1 MVFIANSKIIKNSKP
16 YLYTSTKE
24 IPHNKVGLLL
34 GTSKYVKN
42 NFINL
47 YFQYRIDAAVSLFE
61 AKKIDII
68 LVSGDNGTIY
78 YNEPREIKNELIKRG
93 IPAHKI
99 YLDYAGFRTLD
110 SVVRA
115 KEVFGQKRFTIISQE
130 FHNQR
135 AVFLASRFS
144 IKAIGFNAQSVSN
157 RYGWKTVLREYLA
170 KTKVFIDLITKKKP
184 KFLGEKIALLDLDK
198 TFVMGKFNYRK
209 HANFKVVPTHLST
222 KKIYIQK
229 ETLQQFVAMAKAAQK
244 ADISLKIL
252 SGTRSFWEQKAI
264 WERKWKRYEELTPL
278 DRAKKILEY
287 SSMPSTSR
295 HHWGTDIDINNLNNE
310 YFDHGKGKKE
320 YEWLVQNAH
329 KFGFY
334 QVYTAENGRTG
345 YSEEKWHWSYLPLAH
360 DYLTFFNQHI
370 SNQNISGFE
379 GAELAKTLDMRKNY
393 VNGVAQNIL
402 EYQGIL
408 KK

>member
-1 MVFIANSKIIKNSKP
+1 
-16 YLYTSTKE
+16 
-24 IPHNKVGLLL
+24 
-34 GTSKYVKN
+34 
-42 NFINL
+42 
-47 YFQYRIDAAVSLFE
+47 
-61 AKKIDII
+61 
-68 LVSGDNGTIY
+68 
-78 YNEPREIKNELIKRG
+78 
-93 IPAHKI
+93 
-99 YLDYAGFRTLD
+99 
-110 SVVRA
+110 
-115 KEVFGQKRFTIISQE
+115 
-130 FHNQR
+130 
-135 AVFLASRFS
+135 
-144 IKAIGFNAQSVSN
+144 
-157 RYGWKTVLREYLA
+157 
-170 KTKVFIDLITKKKP
+170 
-184 KFLGEKIALLDLDK
+184 
-198 TFVMGKFNYRK
+198 MGKFNYRK